1 MGMYHSTSGKY
12 GFQPHWKPS
21 FLTIP
26 KWQLKKIMMREEE
39 LRMSEEIQQKYT
51 DSDNLEHLRNVTINL
66 QRRALLENGII
77 EDQMEEALNV
87 LHNARFMYQHD
98 PDMNNIT
105 IYQRKDRS
113 REGNV
118 EMGLPIK
125 EDITV
130 YDLESK
136 QVNLHQYVKDLVAN
150 DPLPVIIFA
159 GSVS

>member
-1 MGMYHSTSGKY
+1 
-12 GFQPHWKPS
+12 
-21 FLTIP
+21 
-26 KWQLKKIMMREEE
+26 
-39 LRMSEEIQQKYT
+39 
-51 DSDNLEHLRNVTINL
+51 
-66 QRRALLENGII
+66 
-77 EDQMEEALNV
+77 MEEALNV